1 MRVFIQLAYDGT
13 NFSGWQ
19 IQPKVDTVQGAIQ
32 EALSSIFNQDITITG
47 CGRTDSGVHAT
58 YYIAH
63 ADLPS
68 DIDMSLIRY
77 KLNRMLSKDVVID
90 KIREVAPEAHARF
103 DAKTRAY
110 AYKLHFIK
118 NPFIYRYSTYLP
130 RAASID
136 HEKLVDVADLIK
148 KTKEFG
154 SFCKLHGADTHMKC
168 NIFESHWDLEHASA
182 SITYTIR
189 ANRFL
194 RGMVRLIVGS
204 SLAVATGQL
213 TFADLEKHVQ
223 DGTRNALMKSAP
235 PQGLALIDVTYE
247 SPLSKP

>member
-13 NFSGWQ
+13 NFAGWQ
-19 IQPKVDTVQGAIQ
+19 IQPNVDTVQGALQ
-32 EALSSIFNQDITITG
+32 EALSSIFNQDIAITG

-68 DIDMSLIRY
+68 EIDTSVIRY
-77 KLNRMLSKDVVID
+77 KLNRMLSKDIVID
-90 KIREVAPEAHARF
+90 KISEVVPEAHARF

-110 AYKLHFIK
+110 TYKLHFVK
-118 NPFIYRYSTYLP
+118 SPFIYRHSTYWP
-130 RAASID
+130 SAISMD
-136 HEKLVDVADLIK
+136 QDKLADVAALIK
-148 KTKEFG
+148 NTEEFG
-154 SFCKLHGADTHMKC
+154 SFCKRHGADTHMKC
-168 NIFESHWDLEHASA
+168 SIFESHWELEQASS
-182 SITYTIR
+182 SISYTIR

-204 SLAVATGQL
+204 SIAVAIGQL
-213 TFADLEKHVQ
+213 TLIDLEKHVQ

-247 SPLSKP
+247 SSLFKP